1 MGKALVGKAVVVT
14 GSGQGIGAAYA
25 KHAASEGAKVVVNDI
40 DGKLAEQTAAAIR
53 AAGGTAVA
61 RVADVTS
68 WNDAEALVQFCVKEY
83 GSLDGW
89 VNNAALFYLALPDE
103 ETEARM
109 RKSIEVNVIG
119 VINCGLAALR
129 QMYKQKSGSL
139 VNVTSGAQCGMSG
152 GGIYGASKGAVAS
165 VTYAWA
171 IDSAVHGVRVN
182 AISPFGSTR
191 MIDAASDFV
200 KAHREKDS
208 NGGNMMHFEI
218 PPETNAPIM
227 TYLLSDWAA
236 GVNGQVV
243 RVQNTTIGLMAHPA
257 AWHPHH
263 TADKWTTESV
273 RDIFDKDF
281 SKRLLPLGVSA
292 IEGRIVDYTVPYE
305 TKSAAK

>member
-1 MGKALVGKAVVVT
+1 MGSMVKDKVIVVT
-14 GSGQGIGAAYA
+14 GSGGGIGRDFALALAA
-25 KHAASEGAKVVVNDI
+25 EGAKVVVNDI

-89 VNNAALFYLALPDE
+89 VNNAALFYLALPEE

-129 QMYKQKSGSL
+129 QMFKQKSGSL

-171 IDSAVHGVRVN
+171 IDAAAHGVRVN

-191 MIDAASDFV
+191 MIDAASDFN
-200 KAHREKDS
+200 KAHRGQ
-208 NGGNMMHFEI
+208 GGMMNMEI

-227 TYLLSDWAA
+227 SYLLSDWAS

-257 AWHPHH
+257 AWHPHQ
-263 TADKWTTESV
+263 TAEKWTTESV
-273 RDIFDKDF
+273 RDAFDKDF